1 MSTTLSSSA
10 QKVQDALKALGYENQ
25 VIEHDQTTRT
35 AQEAADTIGCTV
47 GQIVKSLIFKG
58 KTSDKPVLIV
68 ASGPNRVDEKI
79 IKQHLGEKITRPD
92 ADYVREHTGYA
103 IGGIPPVGLP
113 QTITTFIDQDL
124 KQYTE
129 IWAAAGTPRAVFK
142 LTPQELVAMT
152 GGTVIEVS

>member
-1 MSTTLSSSA
+1 MQSTLSSSA
-10 QKVQDALKALGYENQ
+10 QKVQDALKALGYNNQ

-58 KTSDKPVLIV
+58 KTTGQPVLIV
-68 ASGPNRVDEKI
+68 ASGPNRVNEKL

-92 ADYVREHTGYA
+92 ADYVREHTGFA

-113 QTITTFIDQDL
+113 NAITTFVDADL
-124 KQYTE
+124 MQYTE

-142 LTPQELVAMT
+142 LTPQQLVEMT
-152 GGTVIEVS
+152 KGTVIVVS

>member
-1 MSTTLSSSA
+1 MPTTLSSSA
-10 QKVQDALKALGYENQ
+10 QKVQDALKALGYDNQ
-25 VIEHDQTTRT
+25 VIEHEQTTRT
-35 AQEAADTIGCTV
+35 AQEAADTIGCIV

-58 KTSDKPVLIV
+58 KTSDKPVLVV
-68 ASGPNRVDEKI
+68 ASGPNRVNEKI

-113 QTITTFIDQDL
+113 KTITTFVDTDL
-124 KQYTE
+124 MQYSE
-129 IWAAAGTPRAVFK
+129 VWAAAGTPCAVFK

-152 GGTVIEVS
+152 DGTVIEIS